1 MKAQS
6 FTRLPAFSFWR
17 SSLKKKGAG
26 IDIRMLDAIQ
36 S

>member
-6 FTRLPAFSFWR
+6 FTRHLAFSLWFEP
-17 SSLKKKGAG
+17 KKKGAD
-26 IDIRMLDAIQ
+26 IDIWMLDAIQ